1 MTRSQIEYILALDKH
16 KSFGKAADACFVT
29 QSTLSTM
36 VAKFEK
42 QIGFTVFNRKTKPI
56 SLTPNGTQII
66 KSLKNVQREFKLL
79 DENVN
84 DTIGKEFGNISI
96 ACIPTVAPF
105 LYPLI
110 LNDISEKYKHVDF
123 TVHEFTTEHIIEELL
138 SGNIDIGIVSTP
150 LEHKDLIEY
159 PLYQEEFFLYDC
171 GKKVAKTIRKVS
183 QIDFDRLWLLEE
195 GHCLRNQIGKICEL
209 RTIKKINGN
218 LIYNCG
224 TLFTVLE
231 MVKINKG
238 ITLVPQLA
246 LHKNKHI
253 IKENI
258 YRLAEPVPTREIGI
272 VVHKNFVKKR
282 ILTYLKEAVKE
293 VTAPYLANQSKSQ
306 VVVKP
311 F

>member
-1 MTRSQIEYILALDKH
+1 MTRSQIEYILALDQH
-16 KSFGKAADACFVT
+16 KNFGKAADACFVT

-36 VAKFEK
+36 VAKFEN
-42 QIGFTVFNRKTKPI
+42 QIGFTLFNRKTKPI
-56 SLTPNGTQII
+56 SLTLHGVQII

-79 DENVN
+79 DEHINEAK
-84 DTIGKEFGNISI
+84 GKEFGNISI

-105 LYPLI
+105 LYPLF
-110 LNDISEKYKHVDF
+110 LNGISEKYEHVDF
-123 TVHEFTTEHIIEELL
+123 TIHEFTTEHVIEELL

-150 LEHKDLIEY
+150 LEHKDLIEF
-159 PLYQEEFFLYDC
+159 PLYHEEFLLYDC
-171 GKKVAKTIRKVS
+171 GKKVKNTTRTVS

-209 RTIKKINGN
+209 RTLKKINGN

-238 ITLVPQLA
+238 ITLIPQLA

-253 IKENI
+253 IQENI
-258 YRLAEPVPTREIGI
+258 YKLAEPVPTREIGI

-282 ILTYLKEAVKE
+282 ILNYLVDTIKE
-293 VTAPYLANQSKSQ
+293 VTKPYLTNQSKSQ
-306 VVVKP
+306 LIVKP